1 MKWKKYLLNGLFL
14 IALIGGT
21 FYFLLRDQEFDMLLK
36 YISEANALWLFVGLL
51 LMLVFVSF
59 ESIIIHYLMKSL
71 SCAVSFINCLKYSF
85 IGFFV
90 SAITPSATG
99 GQPVQ
104 MYYMK
109 ADGISLTV
117 SSLILMVVTV
127 AYKAVLLVLAAVM
140 LIVNSNFVMAHIDG
154 IEFIMIFGILV
165 NVIIIGV
172 LLLLI
177 FKQSFA
183 KKIVGNTILWLGR
196 HGIIKNYQTKI
207 KKVLATIAKYD
218 QSAEYLK
225 THKKIIFNVFVITTI
240 QRIALFAIT
249 WAIYKSF
256 GLSGVSAFE
265 IITLQLIIS
274 LAVDN
279 LPLPGG
285 LGVSEGIFLLFFEEI
300 FTVRYLTAGLLLSRG
315 FNYYAIIIVGGI
327 VTAVAQLTKKKH
339 TAKYMVES
347 DFQQEAK

>member
-109 ADGISLTV
+109 SDGISLTV
-117 SSLILMVVTV
+117 SSLVLMVVTV
-127 AYKAVLLVLAAVM
+127 AYKAVLLILAAIM
-140 LIVNSNFVMAHIDG
+140 LIVNSSFVMAHIDG

>member
-21 FYFLLRDQEFDMLLK
+21 FYFLLKDQEFDMLLK

-109 ADGISLTV
+109 SDGISLTV
-117 SSLILMVVTV
+117 SSLVLMVVTV
-127 AYKAVLLVLAAVM
+127 AYKAVLLILAAIM
-140 LIVNSNFVMAHIDG
+140 LIVNSSFVMAHIDG

-165 NVIIIGV
+165 NVIVIGV